1 MKQKTFFSRFIG
13 DRAFYHHLLVI
24 VLPIL
29 IQNAITNFVGMLDN
43 IMVGRIGTNEMSGV
57 SIINQLL
64 FVYNLCIFG
73 AIAGAGIFS
82 AQFYGRH
89 NHEGIRETFRFK
101 IIISLII
108 ALGGTLVFLSLGD
121 QLIGLYLHADTSE
134 DAAMVLASARSY
146 LKVMLIGLLP
156 FALTQSYAGTLRECD
171 DTLPPMMAG
180 LTAVFVNLVLNYILI
195 FGKFGAPRLGVVG
208 AAIATI
214 ISRFVELAIVICYTH
229 THATR
234 HEFIRGAYKSL
245 HISAVL
251 LKNIILKGMPLLVN
265 EALWSSGQAVLVQ
278 NYAIRGLDV
287 IAALNISTTI
297 SNVFNMIFISM
308 GNAISIIIG
317 QELGAEKPEV
327 REDATKLTATAVMA
341 CVVSGLVLVLLAK
354 PFPYLYNTEDLVRH
368 MASRFIMV
376 AGIFMPMYAYLNST
390 YFILRSGGKTIITFI
405 FDSVFLWVVSIPAC
419 YLLAHFTGLHV
430 LTIYVCVQCLEF
442 LKCALGYY
450 LVHKGVWINN
460 ITVPTEAE

>member
-1 MKQKTFFSRFIG
+1 MNQQNHTSRFFG
-13 DRAFYHHLLVI
+13 DWNFYHHLLVI

-82 AQFYGRH
+82 AQFYGRK
-89 NHEGIRETFRFK
+89 NHDGIRETFRFK
-101 IIISLII
+101 MIISLAIVAI
-108 ALGGTLVFLSLGD
+108 GTSVFLHYGD
-121 QLIGLYLHADTSE
+121 RLIELYLHSNPSD
-134 DAAMVLASARSY
+134 DAVAVLENAKAY

-156 FALTQSYAGTLRECD
+156 FSITQCYAGTLRECD
-171 DTLPPMMAG
+171 DTMPPMIAG
-180 LTAVFVNLVLNYILI
+180 LTAVFVNLILNYILI
-195 FGKFGAPRLGVVG
+195 FGKFGAPKLGVIG

-214 ISRFVELAIVICYTH
+214 ISRFVEMGIVITYTH
-229 THATR
+229 THSAR
-234 HEFIRGAYKSL
+234 HEFIRSAFTSL
-245 HISAVL
+245 HISPAL
-251 LKNIILKGMPLLVN
+251 LKNIVLKGSPLLIN
-265 EALWSSGQAVLVQ
+265 EALWSAGQTVLVQ

-317 QELGAEKPEV
+317 QELGREDPNV
-327 REDATKLTATAVMA
+327 REDATRLTVTAVLA
-341 CVVSGLVLVLLAK
+341 CVVSGLLLVVLAK
-354 PFPYLYNTEDLVRH
+354 PFPYLYNTEDTVRS
-368 MASRFIMV
+368 MATHFIMV
-376 AGIFMPMYAYLNST
+376 AGVFMPVYAYLNST

-405 FDSVFLWVVSIPAC
+405 FDSFFLWVVSIPAC
-419 YLLAHFTGLHV
+419 YLLAHFTGLPV
-430 LTIYVCVQCLEF
+430 LVIYVMVQCLEF
-442 LKCALGYY
+442 LKCALGAY

-460 ITVPTEAE
+460 ITVPTE